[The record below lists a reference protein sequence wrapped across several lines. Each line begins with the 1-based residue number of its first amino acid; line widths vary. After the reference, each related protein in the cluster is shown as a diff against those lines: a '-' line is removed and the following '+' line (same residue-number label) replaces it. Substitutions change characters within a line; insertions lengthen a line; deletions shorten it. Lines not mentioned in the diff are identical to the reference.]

1 MWPASQS
8 WKKGRL
14 MSNLNSWFAM
24 DLLQVLFLN
33 VILRPFHRHQLP
45 FSCGMKTSI
54 LYCLEV
60 QKLFEKISLNFTH
73 DWKSAYYVLLFSH
86 DCNWRTVLILLSL
99 VVVEVVISNSSS
111 SSNSRSNNN
120 RSSSSSSNNSRSSII
135 SNHAVVVVYVV
146 VIVVSAAVIV

>member
-8 WKKGRL
+8 WKSGL
-14 MSNLNSWFAM
+14 MSDLNSWFAM
-24 DLLQVLFLN
+24 YLLQVLLLN
-33 VILRPFHRHQLP
+33 VILRPFHRYQLL

-54 LYCLEV
+54 RYCLEV

-111 SSNSRSNNN
+111 SSNSRSNINT
-120 RSSSSSSNNSRSSII
+120 SSSSSGNSSRSSII

-146 VIVVSAAVIV
+146 VIVVAAAVIV